1 MRNERTLRQCI
12 DARMSGLELTPGMQS
27 RILRLAQ
34 EQEEPMKKKL
44 SVSMIVIAA
53 LMLALLASAC
63 AAAIRFGMADF
74 KKEQQDNAV
83 YQEHVLSLNETYQND
98 YLTFSLNDAVFD
110 GTTLSLAMDIEQQE
124 DAPTP
129 VLVWPSFAA
138 ECGGRELAVEDCGG
152 MGKGAYLDGFFV
164 PSFGEYHVD
173 SRWGIDLMLRSEE
186 DRAWANDPANGP
198 ITWKLSM
205 RIYKPEWPIS
215 VCEDSLND
223 DGDATEEE
231 IERYQRKAVE
241 AYQNQ
246 RLLLNEYGELSN
258 AVYDFPAPEGVSP
271 ERWRTLNLAECL
283 VEMGAFTLV
292 DSPSI
297 VFTTEQVGAHA
308 KFLAEPQ
315 TFDVG
320 DCTVTVTKLDVT
332 FASIDYALE
341 VRKKQGNA
349 NVDYLSGGGIYEFAV
364 LAEGATTCYMG
375 SGMGVQTKEGGL
387 AYTDAYGTDYEL
399 DDCLLY
405 SGTLTVDGPTD
416 RITFVPCFTLS
427 RWGDNKDFYA
437 VMREQK
443 IPSPELEAHSFTVEL
458 SK

>member
-12 DARMSGLELTPGMQS
+12 DARMSGLELTPRMQS

-63 AAAIRFGMADF
+63 AAAIRFGMGDY
-74 KKEQQDNAV
+74 KEEQQDNAV
-83 YQEHVLSLNETYQND
+83 YQEHVLSLNETYEND
-98 YLTFSLNDAVFD
+98 YLTFNLNDAVFD
-110 GTTLSLAMDIEQQE
+110 GTTLSMAMNIEHKE
-124 DAPTP
+124 AAPTP
-129 VLVWPSFAA
+129 VLVWPSFTA
-138 ECGGRELAVEDCGG
+138 ECGGRELAVDDRGG
-152 MGKGAYLDGFFV
+152 LGKGAYLDGFLV
-164 PSFGEYHVD
+164 PSFGEYNLD
-173 SRWGIDLMLRSEE
+173 SRWGIDLMLRTDE

-205 RIYKPEWPIS
+205 QIYKPEWPIS
-215 VCEDSLND
+215 ICEEPLND

-231 IERYQRKAVE
+231 IERYQRQFVE

-246 RLLLNEYGELSN
+246 QLLLNEYGELSN
-258 AVYDFPAPEGVSP
+258 AVYEFPATEGVSP

-283 VEMGAFTLV
+283 VEMGAFTRV

-297 VFTTEQVGAHA
+297 VFTTEQAGAHA

-364 LAEGATTCYMG
+364 LAEGATTTYMG
-375 SGMGVQTKEGGL
+375 SGMGIQTKEGGL
-387 AYTDAYGTDYEL
+387 AYTDASGTDYEL
-399 DDCLLY
+399 GECLLY

-416 RITFVPCFTLS
+416 RITFVPCFTPSHL
-427 RWGDNKDFYA
+427 GDNKDFYA

-443 IPSPELEAHSFTVEL
+443 ITSPELEALSFTVEL
-458 SK
+458 SQ